1 MDESL
6 LFDKTDI
13 AIECAVMIIFYR
25 IVFFNFLGAIL
36 KWLYSTRPWWP
47 YLASYRGLFVK
58 NTQLEMVYVTVLGI
72 HHIAGGLVML
82 YANYYDVPRLYA
94 HACVWELVDDIHDM
108 ACMVL
113 VLWPFDERDMKM
125 IFIMGV
131 HHTVGFI
138 IVVPALTTGLYLN
151 PHMQMA
157 GLALL
162 LAGGVSCFS
171 VAGSRTL
178 DRRVPSEAWLDFYF
192 ALLST
197 SFFVVCRF
205 YIFPKEVFLY
215 LQEKDSAE
223 GVLRYAIYIAVGF
236 MLLFNVLIFI
246 EVFKAVIIRFGIALA
261 GGEKRRPR
269 KQR

>member
-82 YANYYDVPRLYA
+82 YAYYYDVPRLYA

-192 ALLST
+192 AMVST
-197 SFFVVCRF
+197 SFYVVCRF
-205 YIFPKEVFLY
+205 YIFPKEAFLF
-215 LQEKDSAE
+215 LQEKDIAE
-223 GVLRYAIYIAVGF
+223 GVLRYEIYIAIGF
-236 MLLFNVLIFI
+236 MLFFNVLIFI
-246 EVFKAVIIRFGIALA
+246 EAFKAVIIRFGIALA

>member
-36 KWLYSTRPWWP
+36 KYLYSTRPWWP
-47 YLASYRGLFVK
+47 YLTSYRGLFVK
-58 NTQLEMVYVTVLGI
+58 NTQLEMLYLSILGS
-72 HHIAGGLVML
+72 HHLAGGLVMW
-82 YANYYDVPRLYA
+82 YATYYDMPGLFA
-94 HACVWELVDDIHDM
+94 HACVWELCDDIHDT
-108 ACMVL
+108 ACMIFVF
-113 VLWPFDERDMKM
+113 WPFDERDMKM
-125 IFIMGV
+125 IFIMTV
-131 HHTVGFI
+131 HHISGAI
-138 IVVPALTTGLYLN
+138 CVVSALTTGFYVS
-151 PHMQMA
+151 PHIQMA
-157 GLALL
+157 SLSLL

-192 ALLST
+192 AMVST
-197 SFFVVCRF
+197 SFYVVCRF
-205 YIFPKEVFLY
+205 YIFPKEAFLF
-215 LQEKDSAE
+215 LQEKDIAE
-223 GVLRYAIYIAVGF
+223 GVLRYEIYIAIGF
-236 MLLFNVLIFI
+236 MLFFNVLIFI
-246 EVFKAVIIRFGIALA
+246 EAFKAVIIRFGIALA